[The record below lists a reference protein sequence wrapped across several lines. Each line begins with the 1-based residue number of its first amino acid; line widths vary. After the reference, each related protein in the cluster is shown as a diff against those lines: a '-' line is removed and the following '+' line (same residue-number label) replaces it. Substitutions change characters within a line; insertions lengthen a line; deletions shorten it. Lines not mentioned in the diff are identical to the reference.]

1 MQYTSQ
7 STQQRVTETHDM
19 GGLNTAPLHVTLRRE
34 NQDLAYLLGAWT
46 SMTEI
51 GGQDWLT
58 MSFTSQDPAQLA
70 LLQQRVHAL
79 FGETPSLHPFSIHG
93 MPYLRLYVPS
103 AELAFHA
110 REVTSGNTRVPWE
123 HIGTEDECRSF
134 LKGLF
139 DHGGW
144 VYTGRSGGIGFNKKG
159 GDALLEDLCRV
170 FARVGV
176 LPIVVYGEVPSLK
189 LKDIAEWRAFSEQVE
204 LSLDDRREAV
214 RSLAS
219 RPTGRGHYTGE
230 DYSTVMELASSKTLS
245 YQEVGEVTGIP
256 TNTVRGWLVYNQ
268 KPPAV
273 KRAQIIERLATTLGS
288 PEIVNAVYR
297 ELGASSH
304 LARACGLSSDPRTIK
319 ETVSR
324 LSDERHT
331 LYGNDDL
338 IGAKLLQASTA
349 TR

>member
-1 MQYTSQ
+1 
-7 STQQRVTETHDM
+7 
-19 GGLNTAPLHVTLRRE
+19 
-34 NQDLAYLLGAWT
+34 
-46 SMTEI
+46 MTEI
-51 GGQDWLT
+51 GGRDWLT
-58 MSFTSQDPAQLA
+58 MSFTSQDPRQLE

-79 FGETPSLHPFSIHG
+79 LGETPSLHPFSIQG

-103 AELAFHA
+103 AELAFHV
-110 REVTSGNTRVPWE
+110 REVTSGNTRIPWE
-123 HIGTEDECRSF
+123 HLGTEDECRSF

-144 VYTGRSGGIGFNKKG
+144 VYTGKNGGIGFNKKG

-189 LKDIAEWRAFSEQVE
+189 LKDIAEWRTFSEQVE
-204 LSLDDRREAV
+204 ISLDDRREAV
-214 RSLAS
+214 RALAS
-219 RPTGRGHYTGE
+219 RKTGRGHYTGE
-230 DYSTVMELASSKTLS
+230 DYASVMELASSKAFS
-245 YQEVGEVTGIP
+245 CQEMGEITGIP
-256 TNTVRGWLVYNQ
+256 TNTVRGWTVYSQ

-273 KRAQIIERLATTLGS
+273 KRAEIIAGFATTLGS

-304 LARACGLSSDPRTIK
+304 LARACGTSRDLQTIK
-319 ETVSR
+319 EAVSR
-324 LSDERHT
+324 LSEDRER

-338 IGAKLLQASTA
+338 IAAKLLQASTA

>member
-1 MQYTSQ
+1 MQHTSQ
-7 STQQRVTETHDM
+7 SPKQSVTETHDNW
-19 GGLNTAPLHVTLRRE
+19 GLSTAPLHVTLRRE
-34 NQDLAYLLGAWT
+34 NHDLAYLLGAWT

-58 MSFTSQDPAQLA
+58 ISFTSQDPHQLA

-93 MPYLRLYVPS
+93 LPYLRLNVPS
-103 AELAFHA
+103 AELAFHV
-110 REVTSGNTRVPWE
+110 REITSGNTRIPWE
-123 HIGTEDECRSF
+123 HLGTEDECKSF

-144 VYTGRSGGIGFNKKG
+144 VYTGKSGGIGFNKKG

-189 LKDIAEWRAFSEQVE
+189 LKDIAEWRTFSEQVE

-214 RSLAS
+214 RMLAS
-219 RPTGRGHYTGE
+219 RPTGRAHYTEE
-230 DYSTVMELASSKTLS
+230 DYSTVMELASPKTLS
-245 YQEVGEVTGIP
+245 FREVGEVTGIP
-256 TNTVRGWLVYNQ
+256 INTVRGWMVYNQ

-273 KRAQIIERLATTLGS
+273 KRAQIIESFTTTLGS

-297 ELGASSH
+297 ELGSSSL
-304 LARACGLSSDPRTIK
+304 LARACGISCDPRTIK
-319 ETVSR
+319 ETVPR
-324 LSDERHT
+324 LVAEREA

-338 IGAKLLQASTA
+338 ISAKLL
-349 TR
+349 

>member
-7 STQQRVTETHDM
+7 SSQQSVTETNVM
-19 GGLNTAPLHVTLRRE
+19 EGLNTASLHVTLRRE
-34 NQDLAYLLGAWT
+34 NHDLAYLLGAWT

-51 GGQDWLT
+51 GGRDWLT
-58 MSFTSQDPAQLA
+58 MSFTSQDPRQLE

-79 FGETPSLHPFSIHG
+79 FGETPTLHPFSIQG

-103 AELAFHA
+103 AELAFHV
-110 REVTSGNTRVPWE
+110 REVTSGNTRIPWE
-123 HIGTEDECRSF
+123 HLGTEDECRSF

-144 VYTGRSGGIGFNKKG
+144 VYTGKNGGIGFNKKG

-189 LKDIAEWRAFSEQVE
+189 LKDIAEWRTFSEQVE
-204 LSLDDRREAV
+204 ISLDDRREAV
-214 RSLAS
+214 RALAS

-230 DYSTVMELASSKTLS
+230 DYSTIMELASSKAYS
-245 YQEVGEVTGIP
+245 CQEMGEMTGIP
-256 TNTVRGWLVYNQ
+256 TNTVRGWTFYSQ

-273 KRAQIIERLATTLGS
+273 KRAQIIEGFTTTLGS

-304 LARACGLSSDPRTIK
+304 LARACGKSSDPRAIK

-324 LSDERHT
+324 LSEEREA

-338 IGAKLLQASTA
+338 ISAKLL
-349 TR
+349 

>member
-1 MQYTSQ
+1 
-7 STQQRVTETHDM
+7 
-19 GGLNTAPLHVTLRRE
+19 
-34 NQDLAYLLGAWT
+34 
-46 SMTEI
+46 MTEI
-51 GGQDWLT
+51 GGRDWLT
-58 MSFTSQDPAQLA
+58 MSFTSQDPRQLE

-79 FGETPSLHPFSIHG
+79 FGETPALHPFSLG
-93 MPYLRLYVPS
+93 GLAYLRLYVPS
-103 AELAFHA
+103 AELAFHV
-110 REVTSGNTRVPWE
+110 REVTSGNTRIPWE
-123 HIGTEDECRSF
+123 HLGTEDECRSF
-134 LKGLF
+134 LQGLF

-189 LKDIAEWRAFSEQVE
+189 LKDIAEWRAFSKQVE
-204 LSLDDRREAV
+204 ISLDERREAV
-214 RSLAS
+214 RALAS
-219 RPTGRGHYTGE
+219 RPTRMSHYTGE
-230 DYSTVMELASSKTLS
+230 DYASVMELAGSKGLS
-245 YQEVGEVTGIP
+245 CQEMGEMTGIP
-256 TNTVRGWLVYNQ
+256 TNTVRGWTVYSQ

-273 KRAQIIERLATTLGS
+273 KRAEIIEGFATTLGC

-297 ELGASSH
+297 ELGASSY
-304 LARACGLSSDPRTIK
+304 LARACGKSCDPRTIK

-338 IGAKLLQASTA
+338 IGAKLLKAPNA
-349 TR
+349 TN